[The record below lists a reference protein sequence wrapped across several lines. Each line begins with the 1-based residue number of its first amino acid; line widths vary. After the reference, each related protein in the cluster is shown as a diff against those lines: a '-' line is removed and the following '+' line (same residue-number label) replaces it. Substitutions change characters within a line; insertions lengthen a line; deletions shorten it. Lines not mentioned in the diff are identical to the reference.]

1 MTQAGERD
9 WLSPADA
16 AEAIPAAFRQTAL
29 PANQGPTSER
39 DVSVSEALVDV
50 LVALGAE
57 HVFGIIGGGIA
68 PFCEAASRSPLR
80 FIHCRHEGGAA
91 FAAIEAS
98 LATGKLTVV
107 VATTGPGLSNLL
119 TGMLAARYEGAKVLF
134 ISGATAAA
142 QRGRGAFQETSGN
155 GAYAPFFATG
165 ALFHHAQLVEH
176 PDELLPLASRLAS
189 GVARPNGF
197 VAHVGL
203 PLAVQTSR
211 APSLPRPGLGKLAPP
226 APDRASVAHAAE
238 LLKSAP
244 FVIWAGFGARHAA
257 PWLLDFAEASGARVL
272 CSPRGKGVIPEDHPL
287 FLGVAGLGGHPQVD
301 EYLRE
306 RRPARALVLGSRLS
320 EMTSFWSQDLLP
332 PEGLVHVD
340 LDESA
345 FGAAYPNAPT
355 LGIQAE
361 IGAFLQELLPHFD
374 YSPMK
379 SAVIQIRPR
388 PIRAELLPRSEGL
401 VRPSYLMAAIQRH
414 VVDGSDAVVLTEAG
428 NAFMLGSHYLRF
440 PRPGR
445 YRSSTTF
452 GSMGQAAGG
461 VLGAALGRGKAVAL
475 VGDGSM
481 LMLNEMNTA
490 AQYGINAVWV
500 VLNDSAYGMIAQG
513 MRSLGWKP
521 FEVDFPRADFV
532 AIAGGMGVPGVRV
545 ESEQELGAAL
555 ERAMNSRGPFV
566 VDVQIDP
573 NEKPPANRRNQSL
586 VKQGVIK
593 ERAAG

>member
-9 WLSPADA
+9 WLSPGNT
-16 AEAIPAAFRQTAL
+16 AEAVPAAFRQTVL
-29 PANQGPTSER
+29 RPTPEAASQEE
-39 DVSVSEALVDV
+39 VSVSEALVNV

-68 PFCEAASRSPLR
+68 PFCEAASRSSLR
-80 FIHCRHEGGAA
+80 FVHCRHEGGAA

-98 LATGKLTVV
+98 LATGRLTVV

-134 ISGATAAA
+134 VSGCTAAA
-142 QRGRGAFQETSGN
+142 QRGRGAFQETSGS
-155 GAYAPFFATG
+155 GPYAPFFATG
-165 ALFHHAQLVEH
+165 SLFHHAQIVEH
-176 PDELLPLASRLAS
+176 PAELGPLASRLAS

-203 PLAVQTSR
+203 PLAVQTAR
-211 APSLPRPGLGKLAPP
+211 AQSLPRPGLTRLAAP
-226 APDRASVAHAAE
+226 APDRGSVAHAAE

-257 PWLLDFAEASGARVL
+257 PWVLDLAEASGARVM
-272 CSPRGKGVIPEDHPL
+272 CSPRGKGVVPEDHPL
-287 FLGVAGLGGHPQVD
+287 FLGVAGLGGHPQVED
-301 EYLRE
+301 YLRE
-306 RRPARALVLGSRLS
+306 RKPARALVLGSRLS

-340 LDESA
+340 LDESV
-345 FGAAYPNAPT
+345 FGAAYPNATT
-355 LGIQAE
+355 LGVQAE
-361 IGAFLQELLPHFD
+361 IGSFIQELLPYFD

-388 PIRAELLPRSEGL
+388 SPRAEPPPRAEGP
-401 VRPSYLMAAIQRH
+401 VRPSYLMAALQRY
-414 VVDGSDAVVLTEAG
+414 VVDESDAIVLTEAG
-428 NAFMLGSHYLRF
+428 NSFMLGSHYLRF
-440 PRPGR
+440 QSAGR

-532 AIAGGMGVPGVRV
+532 AIANGMGVPGARV
-545 ESEQELGAAL
+545 EKEGDLRSAL
-555 ERAMNSRGPFV
+555 ERAMRATGPFV

-586 VKQGVIK
+586 VKQGVTK
-593 ERAAG
+593 DRVKR

>member
-9 WLSPADA
+9 WLSPGNT
-16 AEAIPAAFRQTAL
+16 AEAVPAAFRQTVL
-29 PANQGPTSER
+29 RSKPEPESEG
-39 DVSVSEALVDV
+39 DVSVSEALVNV

-68 PFCEAASRSPLR
+68 PFCEAASRSSLR

-134 ISGATAAA
+134 VSGCTAAA

-155 GAYAPFFATG
+155 GPYAPFFATG
-165 ALFHHAQLVEH
+165 SLFHHAQIIEH
-176 PDELLPLASRLAS
+176 PAELAPLASRLAS
-189 GVARPNGF
+189 GVARANGF

-211 APSLPRPGLGKLAPP
+211 ATGLKQPGLTRLSAP
-226 APDRASVAHAAE
+226 APDRGSVAHAAE

-257 PWLLDFAEASGARVL
+257 PWVLDLAEASGARVM
-272 CSPRGKGVIPEDHPL
+272 CSPRGKGVVPEDHPL

-306 RRPARALVLGSRLS
+306 RKPARALVLGSRLS

-332 PEGLVHVD
+332 AEGLVHVD

-345 FGAAYPNAPT
+345 FGAAYPNATT
-355 LGIQAE
+355 LGVQAE
-361 IGAFLQELLPHFD
+361 IGAFIQELLPYFD

-379 SAVIQIRPR
+379 SAVIQIRARANRADP
-388 PIRAELLPRSEGL
+388 PARAEGP
-401 VRPSYLMAAIQRH
+401 VRPSYLMAALQRH
-414 VVDGSDAVVLTEAG
+414 VVDESDAIVLTEAG
-428 NAFMLGSHYLRF
+428 NSFMLGSHYLRF
-440 PRPGR
+440 QSAGR

-500 VLNDSAYGMIAQG
+500 ILNDSAYGMIAQG

-532 AIAGGMGVPGVRV
+532 VIANGMGVPGVRV
-545 ESEQELGAAL
+545 EQEAELRGAL
-555 ERAMNSRGPFV
+555 EQAMRATGPFV

-586 VKQGVIK
+586 VKQGVTK
-593 ERAAG
+593 DRAAR

>member
-9 WLSPADA
+9 WLSPGNAG
-16 AEAIPAAFRQTAL
+16 EAVPAAFRQTVL
-29 PANQGPTSER
+29 PVNQGLASES
-39 DVSVSEALVDV
+39 DVSVSEALVNV
-50 LVALGAE
+50 LVSLGAE

-68 PFCEAASRSPLR
+68 PFCEAAARSPLR
-80 FIHCRHEGGAA
+80 FVHCRHEGGAA

-107 VATTGPGLSNLL
+107 VATSGPGLSNLF

-134 ISGATAAA
+134 VSGCTAAA
-142 QRGRGAFQETSGN
+142 QRGRGAFQETSGS
-155 GAYAPFFATG
+155 GAYAPLFATG
-165 ALFHHAQLVEH
+165 ALFHHAQIVEH
-176 PDELLPLASRLAS
+176 PAELLPLASRLAT

-211 APSLPRPGLGKLAPP
+211 MPNLPRPGVSKFAAP
-226 APDRASVAHAAE
+226 APDRGTVVQAAE

-244 FVIWAGFGARHAA
+244 FVIWAGFGARNAA
-257 PWLLDFAEASGARVL
+257 PWVLDLAEASGARVM
-272 CSPRGKGVIPEDHPL
+272 CSPRGKGVVPEDHPL

-306 RRPARALVLGSRLS
+306 RKPARALVLGSRLS
-320 EMTSFWSQDLLP
+320 EMTSFWSHDLLP

-340 LDESA
+340 LDETA
-345 FGAAYPNAPT
+345 FGAAYPNANT
-355 LGIQAE
+355 LGVQAE

-374 YSPMK
+374 YSPAK

-388 PIRAELLPRSEGL
+388 ARREAPAARPQGP
-401 VRPSYLMAAIQRH
+401 VRPSYLMAALQRH
-414 VVDGSDAVVLTEAG
+414 VVEETDAIVLTEAG
-428 NAFMLGSHYLRF
+428 NSFMLGSHYLRF
-440 PRPGR
+440 QSAGR

-532 AIAGGMGVPGVRV
+532 AIGQGMGVQGVRV
-545 ESEQELGAAL
+545 ESEPELRAAL
-555 ERAMNSRGPFV
+555 ERAMSARGPFV

-586 VKQGVIK
+586 VKQGVTK
-593 ERAAG
+593 DRAAR